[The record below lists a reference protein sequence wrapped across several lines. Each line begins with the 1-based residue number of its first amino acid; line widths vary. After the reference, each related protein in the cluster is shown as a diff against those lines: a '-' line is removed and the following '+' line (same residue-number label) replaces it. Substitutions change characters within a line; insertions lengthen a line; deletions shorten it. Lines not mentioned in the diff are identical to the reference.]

1 MTAAVLDASAL
12 LALILG
18 EPGGEKVQRVLTDC
32 AMTAVNLGEVV
43 GHFARIGSPE
53 TEIRLMLDPLPFVRV
68 ALDEELAFI
77 AGLMLPATV
86 QAGLSFG
93 DRACLALAHK
103 LGVRTD
109 SRPRL
114 ATYRSGCRRRGR
126 LDPWCAA
133 LRSPAIRR
141 PPADC
146 DPAAFCL

>member
-43 GHFARIGSPE
+43 GHFARFGSPE

-93 DRACLALAHK
+93 DRACLALANK
-103 LGVRTD
+103 LGVRALTAD
-109 SRPRL
+109 
-114 ATYRSGCRRRGR
+114 RSWQRIGAVVGVEVDLIRGA
-126 LDPWCAA
+126 PH
-133 LRSPAIRR
+133 
-141 PPADC
+141 
-146 DPAAFCL
+146 

>member
-53 TEIRLMLDPLPFVRV
+53 AEIRLMLDPLPFVRV

-93 DRACLALAHK
+93 DRACLALANK
-103 LGVRTD
+103 LGVRALTAD
-109 SRPRL
+109 RAWQRIGVVVGVEVDL
-114 ATYRSGCRRRGR
+114 IRG
-126 LDPWCAA
+126 AQH
-133 LRSPAIRR
+133 
-141 PPADC
+141 
-146 DPAAFCL
+146 